1 MSDNIKSFG
10 GALLRQAQM
19 KEWKAI
25 PEAER
30 PTWEQFKRGLK
41 KKKKWDLKVDFFQ
54 KSDKII
60 SVIRTYT
67 LYWKDEDTNRV
78 RSEEFSNKT
87 GWDHSAMDAALEMA
101 EEADANLFP
110 WLLEE
115 DGFVVAF
122 GRGGERLGSAIRFA

>member
-1 MSDNIKSFG
+1 MLTFAGKCGLI
-10 GALLRQAQM
+10 
-19 KEWKAI
+19 I
-25 PEAER
+25 P
-30 PTWEQFKRGLK
+30 
-41 KKKKWDLKVDFFQ
+41 VM
-54 KSDKII
+54 
-60 SVIRTYT
+60 RTYT

-122 GRGGERLGSAIRFA
+122 GRGGEYLGSAIRFA

>member
-1 MSDNIKSFG
+1 MLTFAEKCGLI
-10 GALLRQAQM
+10 
-19 KEWKAI
+19 I
-25 PEAER
+25 P
-30 PTWEQFKRGLK
+30 
-41 KKKKWDLKVDFFQ
+41 VM
-54 KSDKII
+54 
-60 SVIRTYT
+60 RTYT

-115 DGFVVAF
+115 DGYVVAF
-122 GRGGERLGSAIRFA
+122 GRGGEYLGNAIRFA

>member
-1 MSDNIKSFG
+1 VRFI
-10 GALLRQAQM
+10 
-19 KEWKAI
+19 
-25 PEAER
+25 
-30 PTWEQFKRGLK
+30 
-41 KKKKWDLKVDFFQ
+41 VDFFK
-54 KSDKII
+54 KSDILFFVMRDMK
-60 SVIRTYT
+60 TYK

-122 GRGGERLGSAIRFA
+122 GRGGEYLGNAIRFA

>member
-1 MSDNIKSFG
+1 VRFI
-10 GALLRQAQM
+10 
-19 KEWKAI
+19 
-25 PEAER
+25 
-30 PTWEQFKRGLK
+30 
-41 KKKKWDLKVDFFQ
+41 VDFFK
-54 KSDKII
+54 KSDILFFVMRDMK
-60 SVIRTYT
+60 TYK

-115 DGFVVAF
+115 DGYVVAF
-122 GRGGERLGSAIRFA
+122 GRGGEYLGNAIRFA

>member
-1 MSDNIKSFG
+1 MRFI
-10 GALLRQAQM
+10 
-19 KEWKAI
+19 
-25 PEAER
+25 
-30 PTWEQFKRGLK
+30 
-41 KKKKWDLKVDFFQ
+41 VDFFK
-54 KSDKII
+54 KSDILFFVMRDMK
-60 SVIRTYT
+60 TYK

-122 GRGGERLGSAIRFA
+122 GRGGEYLGNAIRFA